1 MTAEEMWE
9 NSGLS
14 GEYNAW
20 SFGMNADKLAE
31 FVKEGIKTA
40 TTSALCFYEL
50 EGEALPKVGEYSII
64 LDSKEHA
71 VCVIRT
77 TRVYVTSFNQVCEEH
92 AFKEGEGNRTLEYWR
107 SVHERFFAEELKSAG
122 QPFDEKIQ
130 VVCKEFVVV

>member
-1 MTAEEMWE
+1 MVFWNECRQ
-9 NSGLS
+9 
-14 GEYNAW
+14 
-20 SFGMNADKLAE
+20 LAE

-92 AFKEGEGNRTLEYWR
+92 VFKEGEGNRTLEYWR

-130 VVCKEFVVV
+130 VVCEEFVVV